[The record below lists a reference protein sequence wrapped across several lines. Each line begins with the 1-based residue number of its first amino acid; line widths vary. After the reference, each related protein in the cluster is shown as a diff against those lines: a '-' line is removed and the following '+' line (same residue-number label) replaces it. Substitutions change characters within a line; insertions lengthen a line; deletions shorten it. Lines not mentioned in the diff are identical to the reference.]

1 MGQLDSSLPVRSCI
15 SCRKRANPSALI
27 RVVLVDGKVIPDLKG
42 GAAGRGAWLHK
53 KCAEVAIARN
63 AFRFAFKQ
71 EEAVDVSELLKFHSS
86 TNYQTNGYESYET
99 QMSSLEL

>member
-1 MGQLDSSLPVRSCI
+1 MDTMSQLDLSLPVRSCI

-71 EEAVDVSELLKFHSS
+71 EEAVDVSELLKFLQQ
-86 TNYQTNGYESYET
+86 Y
-99 QMSSLEL
+99 

>member
-1 MGQLDSSLPVRSCI
+1 MCQLDLSLPVRSCI

-71 EEAVDVSELLKFHSS
+71 EEAVDVSELLKF
-86 TNYQTNGYESYET
+86 
-99 QMSSLEL
+99 L

>member
-1 MGQLDSSLPVRSCI
+1 MSQLDLSFPARSCI

-27 RVVLVDGKVIPDLKG
+27 RVVLIDGKVIPDLKG

-53 KCAEVAIARN
+53 KCAEVAISRG

-71 EEAVDVSELLKFHSS
+71 TEAVDVSELLKFLQS
-86 TNYQTNGYESYET
+86 
-99 QMSSLEL
+99 

>member
-1 MGQLDSSLPVRSCI
+1 MRSKHGSDTIKPLDLTLPVRSCI
-15 SCRKRANPSALI
+15 SCRKRANPAALI
-27 RVVLVDGKVIPDLKG
+27 RVVLVDGRVIPDLKG

-71 EEAVDVSELLKFHSS
+71 DVAVDVSELLKF
-86 TNYQTNGYESYET
+86 
-99 QMSSLEL
+99 LEAQSN

>member
-1 MGQLDSSLPVRSCI
+1 MSQLDLSLPVRSCI

-71 EEAVDVSELLKFHSS
+71 EDAVDVSELLKFLQQ
-86 TNYQTNGYESYET
+86 Y
-99 QMSSLEL
+99 

>member
-1 MGQLDSSLPVRSCI
+1 MRSKQGSDTIKPLDVTLPVRSCI
-15 SCRKRANPSALI
+15 GCRKRANPSALI

-63 AFRFAFKQ
+63 AFVFAFKTNKAQ
-71 EEAVDVSELLKFHSS
+71 DAAVDVLELLKF
-86 TNYQTNGYESYET
+86 
-99 QMSSLEL
+99 LEAQSN

>member
-1 MGQLDSSLPVRSCI
+1 LDSSLPVRSCI

-71 EEAVDVSELLKFHSS
+71 EEAVDVSELLKFLQQ
-86 TNYQTNGYESYET
+86 Y
-99 QMSSLEL
+99 

>member
-1 MGQLDSSLPVRSCI
+1 MSQLDSTLPVRSCI

-71 EEAVDVSELLKFHSS
+71 DDAVDVSELLKFLQQ
-86 TNYQTNGYESYET
+86 Y
-99 QMSSLEL
+99 

>member
-1 MGQLDSSLPVRSCI
+1 MDTMSQLDLSLPVRSCI

-27 RVVLVDGKVIPDLKG
+27 RVVLDDGKVIPDLKG

-71 EEAVDVSELLKFHSS
+71 EDAVDVSELLKFLQQ
-86 TNYQTNGYESYET
+86 Y
-99 QMSSLEL
+99 

>member
-1 MGQLDSSLPVRSCI
+1 MDTMSPLDSNLPVRSCI

-63 AFRFAFKQ
+63 AFVFAFKTNKAQ
-71 EEAVDVSELLKFHSS
+71 DAAIDVSELLKFLQQ
-86 TNYQTNGYESYET
+86 Y
-99 QMSSLEL
+99 

>member
-1 MGQLDSSLPVRSCI
+1 MSQLDLSLPVRSCI

-71 EEAVDVSELLKFHSS
+71 DDAVDVSELLKFLQQ
-86 TNYQTNGYESYET
+86 Y
-99 QMSSLEL
+99 

>member
-1 MGQLDSSLPVRSCI
+1 MDTMGPLDSSLPVRSCI

-71 EEAVDVSELLKFHSS
+71 EEAVDVSELLKFLQQ
-86 TNYQTNGYESYET
+86 Y
-99 QMSSLEL
+99 

>member
-1 MGQLDSSLPVRSCI
+1 MSQLDSSLPVRSCI

-42 GAAGRGAWLHK
+42 GAWLHK

-63 AFRFAFKQ
+63 AFVFAFKTNKAQ
-71 EEAVDVSELLKFHSS
+71 TEAVDVSELLKF
-86 TNYQTNGYESYET
+86 
-99 QMSSLEL
+99 LEAQSN

>member
-1 MGQLDSSLPVRSCI
+1 MSQLDSSLPVRSCI

-63 AFRFAFKQ
+63 AFLFAFKQ
-71 EEAVDVSELLKFHSS
+71 EEAVDVSELLKFLQQ
-86 TNYQTNGYESYET
+86 Y
-99 QMSSLEL
+99 

>member
-1 MGQLDSSLPVRSCI
+1 MSQLDSSLPVRSCI

-53 KCAEVAIARN
+53 KCAEVAIGRG
-63 AFRFAFKQ
+63 AFVFAFKTNKAQ
-71 EEAVDVSELLKFHSS
+71 TEAVDVSELLKFLQQ
-86 TNYQTNGYESYET
+86 Y
-99 QMSSLEL
+99 

>member
-1 MGQLDSSLPVRSCI
+1 MDTMGQLDLSLPVRSCI

-27 RVVLVDGKVIPDLKG
+27 RVVLVDGKVIPDPKG
-42 GAAGRGAWLHK
+42 GASGRGAWLHK

-71 EEAVDVSELLKFHSS
+71 DAAVDVSELLKF
-86 TNYQTNGYESYET
+86 
-99 QMSSLEL
+99 LEG

>member
-1 MGQLDSSLPVRSCI
+1 MRSKQGSDTISSLDLTLPVRSCI
-15 SCRKRANPSALI
+15 SCRRRANPSALI

-42 GAAGRGAWLHK
+42 GASGRGAWLHK

-71 EEAVDVSELLKFHSS
+71 DAAVDVSELLKF
-86 TNYQTNGYESYET
+86 
-99 QMSSLEL
+99 LEGQSN

>member
-1 MGQLDSSLPVRSCI
+1 MRSKHGSDTIKPLDLTLPVRSCI

-27 RVVLVDGKVIPDLKG
+27 RVVLVDGKVIPDIKG

-53 KCAEVAIARN
+53 KCAEVTIARN

-71 EEAVDVSELLKFHSS
+71 DVAVDLSELLKF
-86 TNYQTNGYESYET
+86 
-99 QMSSLEL
+99 LEAQSN

>member
-1 MGQLDSSLPVRSCI
+1 MSQLDLSLPVRSCI

-63 AFRFAFKQ
+63 AFVFAFKTNKAQ
-71 EEAVDVSELLKFHSS
+71 EEAVDVSELLKFLQS
-86 TNYQTNGYESYET
+86 
-99 QMSSLEL
+99 

>member
-1 MGQLDSSLPVRSCI
+1 MRSKHGSDTIKPLDLTLPVRSCI

-27 RVVLVDGKVIPDLKG
+27 RVVLVDGRVIPDLKG

-71 EEAVDVSELLKFHSS
+71 DVAVDVSELLKF
-86 TNYQTNGYESYET
+86 
-99 QMSSLEL
+99 LEAQSN

>member
-1 MGQLDSSLPVRSCI
+1 MRSKQGSDTISALDLTLPVRSCI

-42 GAAGRGAWLHK
+42 GASGRGAWLHK

-71 EEAVDVSELLKFHSS
+71 EVAVDVSELLKF
-86 TNYQTNGYESYET
+86 
-99 QMSSLEL
+99 LEAQSN

>member
-1 MGQLDSSLPVRSCI
+1 LDTIGQLDSSLPVRSCI

-53 KCAEVAIARN
+53 KCADVAISRG
-63 AFRFAFKQ
+63 AFVFAFKTNKAQ
-71 EEAVDVSELLKFHSS
+71 TEAVDVSELLKFLQS
-86 TNYQTNGYESYET
+86 
-99 QMSSLEL
+99 

>member
-1 MGQLDSSLPVRSCI
+1 MDIMSQLDSSLPVRSCI

-71 EEAVDVSELLKFHSS
+71 EEAVDVSELLKFLQS
-86 TNYQTNGYESYET
+86 
-99 QMSSLEL
+99 

>member
-1 MGQLDSSLPVRSCI
+1 MSQLDSSLPVRSCI

-63 AFRFAFKQ
+63 AFIFAFKTNKAQ
-71 EEAVDVSELLKFHSS
+71 EEAVDVSELLKFLQS
-86 TNYQTNGYESYET
+86 
-99 QMSSLEL
+99 

>member
-1 MGQLDSSLPVRSCI
+1 MRSKHGSDTIKPLDLTLPVRSCI
-15 SCRKRANPSALI
+15 SCRKRANTSALI
-27 RVVLVDGKVIPDLKG
+27 RVVLVDGRVIPDLKG

-71 EEAVDVSELLKFHSS
+71 DVAVDVSELLKF
-86 TNYQTNGYESYET
+86 
-99 QMSSLEL
+99 LEAQSN

>member
-1 MGQLDSSLPVRSCI
+1 
-15 SCRKRANPSALI
+15 
-27 RVVLVDGKVIPDLKG
+27 LVDGKVIPDLKG

-71 EEAVDVSELLKFHSS
+71 KEAVDVSELLKFLQQ
-86 TNYQTNGYESYET
+86 Y
-99 QMSSLEL
+99 

>member
-1 MGQLDSSLPVRSCI
+1 MSQLDLSLPVRSCI

-71 EEAVDVSELLKFHSS
+71 KEAVDVSELLKFL
-86 TNYQTNGYESYET
+86 Q
-99 QMSSLEL
+99 